1 MGKKVISYGIFFIV
15 LTSVF
20 FYFVFAGTD
29 NWKAKLP
36 TVSYVKPF
44 SFTNQDGRTVDENDL
59 KGKVTVV
66 EYFFTTCKGICPKMN
81 SSLKKIYAEYKDEPD
96 FMILAH
102 TVQPEKDSVPRLKF
116 YADSMKIDTKKW
128 VLVTGRKDSLYKAA
142 RGSYLLDDPAN
153 SVEKLEDQFIHTQ
166 FVALVD
172 KSGNVRGGVYDTL
185 KKDEMEKLSK
195 DIAGLL
201 KEKAGPDGFANGVFG
216 NNPK

>member
-1 MGKKVISYGIFFIV
+1 MSKKLIGYGIFFIV
-15 LTSVF
+15 LTGLF

-44 SFTNQDGRTVDENDL
+44 SFTNQDGKTVDENDL

-66 EYFFTTCKGICPKMN
+66 EYFFTTCKGICPKLHV
-81 SSLKKIYAEYKDEPD
+81 SLKKIYNEFKDHPD
-96 FMILAH
+96 FLILAH
-102 TVQPEKDSVPRLKF
+102 TVQPEIDSVARLRF

-128 VLVTGRKDSLYKAA
+128 ILVTGRKDSLYKAA

-153 SVEKLEDQFIHTQ
+153 NVEKLEDQFIHTQ
-166 FVALVD
+166 FLALVD
-172 KSGNVRGGVYDTL
+172 KSGNVRGGVYDAL

-201 KEKAGPDGFANGVFG
+201 KEKAGPNGFVNGVFG
-216 NNPK
+216 NNPQ

>member
-1 MGKKVISYGIFFIV
+1 MSKKLVAYGIGFIV
-15 LTSVF
+15 LTCLF
-20 FYFVFAGTD
+20 FYFVFAGND
-29 NWKAKLP
+29 HWKVKLP

-44 SFTNQDGRTVDENDL
+44 SFINQDGETIDENDL

-81 SSLKKIYAEYKDEPD
+81 KSLVKIYDKYKTERD
-96 FMILAH
+96 FLILAH
-102 TVQPEKDSVPRLKF
+102 TVEPEKDSVSRLRF

-128 VLVTGRKDSLYKAA
+128 VLVTGRKDSLYNSA

-185 KKDEMEKLSK
+185 KKDEMEKLSN

-201 KEKAGPDGFANGVFG
+201 KEKVGPSGFVNGVFG
-216 NNPK
+216 NNPQ

>member
-1 MGKKVISYGIFFIV
+1 MRKKLVGYLVFFVI
-15 LTSVF
+15 LTCVF

-44 SFTNQDGRTVDENDL
+44 SFTNQDGKTIDENDL

-66 EYFFTTCKGICPKMN
+66 EYFYTTCKGICPKLN
-81 SSLKKIYAEYKDEPD
+81 TSLNKIYAEFKNEPD
-96 FMILAH
+96 FLILAH
-102 TVQPEKDSVPRLKF
+102 TVQPETDSVGRLRF

-128 VLVTGRKDSLYKAA
+128 MLLTGRKDSLYKAA

-166 FVALVD
+166 FLALVD
-172 KSGNVRGGVYDTL
+172 KSGNVRGGVYDAL

-195 DIAGLL
+195 DISGLL
-201 KEKAGPDGFANGVFG
+201 KEKPGPNGFVNGVFG
-216 NNPK
+216 NHPQ

>member
-1 MGKKVISYGIFFIV
+1 MSKKLMGYGIFFII
-15 LTSVF
+15 LTCLF

-44 SFTNQDGRTVDENDL
+44 SFTNQDGKTIDESDL

-66 EYFFTTCKGICPKMN
+66 EYFFTTCKGICPKLN
-81 SSLKKIYAEYKDEPD
+81 TSLKKIYSEYKDEPD
-96 FMILAH
+96 FLILAH
-102 TVQPEKDSVPRLKF
+102 TVQPEIDSVQRLRF

-128 VLVTGRKDSLYKAA
+128 ILVTGRKDSLYKAA

-153 SVEKLEDQFIHTQ
+153 SVEKLDDQFIHTQ
-166 FVALVD
+166 FLALVD
-172 KSGNVRGGVYDTL
+172 KGGNVRGGVYDAL

-195 DIAGLL
+195 DIKNLL
-201 KEKAGPDGFANGVFG
+201 KEKAGPNGFVNGVFG
-216 NNPK
+216 NTPQ

>member
-1 MGKKVISYGIFFIV
+1 MRKKLIGYLFFFII
-15 LTSVF
+15 LTSLF

-44 SFTNQDGRTVDENDL
+44 SFTNQDGKTVDENDL

-66 EYFFTTCKGICPKMN
+66 EYFFTTCKGICPKLN
-81 SSLKKIYAEYKDEPD
+81 KSLSKIYSQFKDEPD
-96 FMILAH
+96 FLILAH
-102 TVQPEKDSVPRLKF
+102 TVQPEIDSVERLRF

-128 VLVTGRKDSLYKAA
+128 ILVTGRKDSLYKAA

-153 SVEKLEDQFIHTQ
+153 NVEKLEDQFIHTQ
-166 FVALVD
+166 FLALVD
-172 KSGNVRGGVYDTL
+172 KNGNVRGGVYDAL

-201 KEKAGPDGFANGVFG
+201 KEKSGPSGFVNGVFG
-216 NNPK
+216 NNPQ